1 MDLLSGVEFAV
12 QLAFAS
18 VPQITTAELV
28 ALQQQGATEVT
39 VLDVRSARE
48 FAVSHIPG
56 ARHFDGPA
64 SQFQVPKQGT
74 VVLYCSVGYRS
85 SDMAAQ
91 LGKLHASAHT
101 GQGHVRFVNL
111 KGSLFR
117 WALENRPLVDSQ
129 GHATHKVHGYNATWA
144 KLLPDDRVVLP

>member
-12 QLAFAS
+12 QLAFAA

-28 ALQQQGATEVT
+28 ALQQQGAAAVT
-39 VLDVRSARE
+39 VLDVQSPEE

-56 ARHFDGPA
+56 AIRFDGPV
-64 SQFQVPKQGT
+64 SQLQVPQQGT

-91 LGKLHASAHT
+91 LGKLHASRQT
-101 GQGHVRFVNL
+101 GQNPVRFVNL

-117 WALENRPLVDSQ
+117 WALEGRPLVDGQ

-144 KLLPDDRVVLP
+144 KLLPDDQVVLP